1 MQKKVSRKTFI
12 EQTLKGLALV
22 RKALEGRKFMPFHHI
37 TFDFAYESSVEGEVN
52 LFIFSKGGAQG
63 FRRAAKATI
72 PKSQI
77 DGPDKGV
84 IVLASAL
91 KEGTP
96 TANDGTSIPDENSID
111 TFFMTFGGKLMQ
123 DVAQHIDIA
132 GIKDPTGAGGELVLE
147 FATIISETTGAE
159 LTFKILGK
167 ENGVSLTDKDTT
179 SQIITVVFSSMV

>member
-22 RKALEGRKFMPFHHI
+22 RKALEGREFMPFRHI
-37 TFDFAYESSVEGEVN
+37 AFDFAYESSVGGGVN
-52 LFIFSKGGAQG
+52 LFVFSKGGSQG
-63 FRRAAKATI
+63 FRNGVKTTI

-77 DGPDKGV
+77 DGPNKGALA
-84 IVLASAL
+84 LASAF
-91 KEGTP
+91 EDETP
-96 TANDGTSIPDENSID
+96 RAYDDTSIPDEHSID

-123 DVAQHIDIA
+123 EVAQHIDIA
-132 GIKDPTGAGGELVLE
+132 GIKNPLGEGGELIFE

-167 ENGVSLTDKDTT
+167 EGGVSLTEKDTT
-179 SQIITVVFSSMV
+179 SQIITVVFSSKV